1 MEGGLEPGVVRI
13 TSSFAA
19 RFPASSFGQVV
30 PPPPPP
36 AKGGSELALP
46 AWGWAGGVW
55 CGGAAGVTS
64 HPSEQGGE
72 VVVWV
77 CK

>member
-19 RFPASSFGQVV
+19 RFPASLFGQVV
-30 PPPPPP
+30 PPHLP
-36 AKGGSELALP
+36 KVALSWP
-46 AWGWAGGVW
+46 CQPGGWAGGVW

-77 CK
+77 CE